1 MKTLLEKALKVS
13 DSAEIYERMVQ
24 STSISIL
31 LGEVQGIESEKK
43 TEISLRIVKDGKLG
57 AAIATDRNDD
67 TLVSRALIS
76 LTHQKSEAE
85 PFPNTPISEVE
96 SYSEIVKEMTTE
108 TLVASAFDLV
118 ERFKTLAKEVA
129 FGVEVSRTFKTV
141 SMVNSEGLDASY
153 DYSNVEVGIYTLNE
167 KGFYNASRSFSGA
180 DFPVIT
186 DEDLLG
192 MFREHQLDDHEV
204 TLENE
209 RLPVVFSGSVM
220 GALMLRVVGGVSGAN
235 VTKGISPVTDK
246 LGQKVFSELLTIRD
260 DGRLPLGL
268 NTCAF
273 DDEGTPAQNT
283 MVYEN
288 GVLKNYLLSVG
299 HAKKLGMKPT
309 GNAIKRAL
317 FSKEIEDAPTV
328 FETNLIVEGPMTDDE
343 ALIRGIKRGLYITG
357 VMGAHTGNI
366 NQGEF
371 SMNISSG
378 FLIQNGELVGKVK
391 GAMIAGNIYELFN
404 EIEALGTKKE
414 PMRGIFYL
422 MGYSPMVKFREV
434 SIVGK

>member
-13 DSAEIYERMVQ
+13 DSAEIYERKVQ
-24 STSISIL
+24 SNAVSIL

-43 TEISLRIVKDGKLG
+43 TEISLRIVKEGKMG
-57 AAIATDRNDD
+57 AAIATDLNDD

-76 LTHQKSEAE
+76 LTHQKSEAN
-85 PFPNTPISEVE
+85 PFPNEPIHAVE
-96 SYSEIVKEMTTE
+96 AYSETAKQMTIE
-108 TLVASAFDLV
+108 NLVASAFELV
-118 ERFKTLAKEVA
+118 DRFKTLAENVA
-129 FGVEVSRTFKTV
+129 FGVEVSRTLKTV
-141 SMVNSEGLDASY
+141 SMLNSEGLDASY
-153 DYSNVEVGIYTLNE
+153 DFSNIEVGIYTLND
-167 KGFYNASRSFSGA
+167 KGFYNASRSFSDA

-186 DEDLLG
+186 DADLLQ
-192 MFREHQLDDHEV
+192 MLNEHRLDGQEV
-204 TLENE
+204 ILGNE

-220 GALMLRVVGGVSGAN
+220 GSLMLRVVGGVSGAN

-246 LGQKVFSELLTIRD
+246 LGQKVFSDLITIRD
-260 DGRLPLGL
+260 DGTLPMGL

-283 MVYEN
+283 VIYEN
-288 GVLKNYLLSVG
+288 GVLKSYLLSVG
-299 HAKKLGMKPT
+299 HAKKLGTKPT

-328 FETNLIVEGPMTDDE
+328 FETNLIVEGPATEDH
-343 ALIRGIKRGLYITG
+343 ALIGGIKRGLYVTG

-378 FLIQNGELVGKVK
+378 FLIEDGQLVGKVK